1 MVIGYWLLKT
11 TMKKRAFI
19 IIAMIA
25 CCVAAFAQREQVGE
39 AVTFHDTT
47 WYDRGFDVYIAGGM
61 FWGGRQTAL
70 YYNGSR
76 YNECNL
82 NYIFGNEYRTRELLE
97 AVVKVY
103 PHISMND
110 QIGYNEADLNMLPTY
125 NLAANI
131 GLGVRYKIRDN
142 WAIALSYS
150 FSRLTTTNKL
160 LLTYTS
166 VSGNLIR
173 APELTLSGKEDR
185 SMIDL
190 SVSYLFSGVHPI
202 IKPFVELGAQ
212 FNYAKVKKFDAVLL
226 DGRNNPVYT
235 QTLMDIYNGGN
246 YVPGVDMQTYDVIY
260 GGPGFGISA
269 SVGLKFVI
277 NKYVSLDPTFYF
289 CASRLHL
296 EPYGTKV
303 MSLNYGAMLRVV
315 MNDFFFQNR

>member
-1 MVIGYWLLKT
+1 M
-11 TMKKRAFI
+11 MKKRAFVVFAI
-19 IIAMIA
+19 IA
-25 CCVAAFAQREQVGE
+25 CCIVGHAQRENVGE

-47 WYDRGFDVYIAGGM
+47 WYDRGFDVYIGGGM
-61 FWGGRQTAL
+61 FWGGKQTAL

-82 NYIFGNEYRTRELLE
+82 NYIFENEYRTRELLE

-103 PHISMND
+103 PHISMSD
-110 QIGYNEADLNMLPTY
+110 EIGYREDDLNMLPTY
-125 NLAANI
+125 NLSACI
-131 GLGVRYKIRDN
+131 GLGVRYKIRNN
-142 WAIALSYS
+142 WGISLSYM

-166 VSGNLIR
+166 VSGNLYR

-190 SVSYLFSGVHPI
+190 SVSYLFSGVHKI
-202 IKPFVELGAQ
+202 VKPFVELGAQ

-226 DGRNNPVYT
+226 DDNNNPVYT
-235 QTLMDIYNGGN
+235 QTLLDIYNGGN

-260 GGPGFGISA
+260 GGPGFGVSFSA
-269 SVGLKFVI
+269 GLKLVI
-277 NKYVSLDPTFYF
+277 NKYVSIDPTFYM
-289 CASRLHL
+289 CMSRLHL
-296 EPYGTKV
+296 EPYGSKV

>member
-1 MVIGYWLLKT
+1 MRRFCVILLVLLSC
-11 TMKKRAFI
+11 F
-19 IIAMIA
+19 
-25 CCVAAFAQREQVGE
+25 AAYAQREQVGE

-47 WYDRGFDVYIAGGM
+47 WYDRGFDVYIGGGM

-82 NYIFGNEYRTRELLE
+82 NYIFDNEYRVRELLE

-103 PHISMND
+103 PHISMSD
-110 QIGYNEADLNMLPTY
+110 QIGYNESDLNMRPNYTVS
-125 NLAANI
+125 ASV
-131 GLGVRYKIRDN
+131 GVGVRYKIRNN
-142 WAIALSYS
+142 WGISLSYM
-150 FSRLTTTNKL
+150 FSRLSTTNKL

-166 VSGNLIR
+166 ISGNLYD
-173 APELTLSGKEDR
+173 APELTLVGKEDR

-202 IKPFVELGAQ
+202 VKPFVEVGAQ
-212 FNYAKVKKFDAVLL
+212 FNYAKVKKFDAILL
-226 DGRNNPVYT
+226 DKRNNPVYT

-260 GGPGFGISA
+260 GGPGFGASFSA
-269 SVGLKFVI
+269 GLKIVVNKFVSI
-277 NKYVSLDPTFYF
+277 DPTFYF

-296 EPYGTKV
+296 EPYGNKV
-303 MSLNYGAMLRVV
+303 MSLNYGAMVRVV